1 MFNKFGEFDSVE
13 ELNRAAEGL
22 KNEGDTE
29 SIYVLATENG
39 IDRDDVSEYIDGY
52 APELASL
59 YMAAVGRI
67 DVQEAENEKEDL
79 MTRMALKTIT
89 MTLKGMIQEDAMA
102 AAVMRK
108 GKRVKD
114 IYDAMRQDASKNKS
128 GNMAVVCGTDED
140 LRNIIRAYFMEGKD
154 AAVACIANLRK

>member
-1 MFNKFGEFDSVE
+1 MFDRFGEFDSVE

-22 KNEGDTE
+22 KSEGDTE
-29 SIYVLATENG
+29 NIYVLAAENG

-67 DVQEAENEKEDL
+67 NVQEIENAKEEI

-89 MTLKGMIQEDAMA
+89 MTLKGMIQEDTIA

-114 IYDAMRQDASKNKS
+114 IYDAMYRDASKNQS
-128 GNMAVVCGTDED
+128 RNMAVVCGTDED
-140 LRNIIRAYFMEGKD
+140 LRNILCAYFLEGKD
-154 AAVACIANLRK
+154 AAVTCIANLRK

>member
-1 MFNKFGEFDSVE
+1 MFDRFGEFDSVE

-22 KNEGDTE
+22 REEGDTE
-29 SIYVLATENG
+29 NIYVLAAENG
-39 IDRDDVSEYIDGY
+39 IDRDDVDEYIDGY

-67 DVQEAENEKEDL
+67 ATQEAEYEKENP
-79 MTRMALKTIT
+79 MVRMALKTIA

-102 AAVMRK
+102 VAVMRK

-114 IYDAMRQDASKNKS
+114 IYDVMYQDASKNRSK
-128 GNMAVVCGTDED
+128 NTAVVCGTDED
-140 LRNIIRAYFMEGKD
+140 LRNIIRAYFLEGKD
-154 AAVACIANLRK
+154 ATATRITNLRK

>member
-1 MFNKFGEFDSVE
+1 MFDKFGEFDSVE

-29 SIYVLATENG
+29 SIYTLAAENG

-67 DVQEAENEKEDL
+67 DVQEAENAKKDL

-154 AAVACIANLRK
+154 AAAACIANLRK